1 MSVSFSFAD
10 FLIVAIILISAGY
23 AAWRGFLS
31 ETLSVFEWVAAAFA
45 CLYLGPYFIPLTH
58 SLVAAWWLANLLA
71 YAGVFLAVFIPL
83 AFMSH
88 RFAQSVKNSP
98 IGPLDRA
105 LGVAFG
111 IVRGMVVIG
120 LAYLAFTYFVP
131 IRQHPR
137 WLAEARLLPAVQAT
151 SEALLSLVPGPNRH
165 VASVRP
171 AYAPEVVRQA
181 PAPAAVHDSRPDPLG
196 EIIRRNA
203 ATEAPKAAAMQPQ
216 VARKDAK
223 RYGAQDRQALDKLIE
238 ATGNGK

>member
-10 FLIVAIILISAGY
+10 FLVVAVILISTAY
-23 AAWRGFLS
+23 AVWRGFLA

-58 SLVAAWWLANLLA
+58 SLVEAWWLANLMA

-111 IVRGMVVIG
+111 LVRGMVVIG

-131 IRQHPR
+131 IRHQPR
-137 WLAEARLLPAVQAT
+137 WLTEARLLPAVQAT
-151 SEALLSLVPGPNRH
+151 SEALLSLVPGPHSH
-165 VASVRP
+165 VASVQPPSP
-171 AYAPEVVRQA
+171 AIRRT
-181 PAPAAVHDSRPDPLG
+181 PAARQSSGNDPLAD
-196 EIIRRNA
+196 IIRRNA
-203 ATEAPKAAAMQPQ
+203 ATDSARPAAMRQQAPP
-216 VARKDAK
+216 KDAK

>member
-1 MSVSFSFAD
+1 MSLSFSFAD
-10 FLIVAIILISAGY
+10 FLIVAVILISTGY
-23 AAWRGFLS
+23 AVWRGFLA

-105 LGVAFG
+105 LAVAFG
-111 IVRGMVVIG
+111 VVRGMVVIG
-120 LAYLAFTYFVP
+120 MAYLAFTYFVP
-131 IRQHPR
+131 IRQQPR
-137 WLAEARLLPAVQAT
+137 WVTQARLLPAVQAT
-151 SEALLSLVPGPNRH
+151 SEVMLSLVPGQPHN
-165 VASVRP
+165 VAAIQPRT
-171 AYAPEVVRQA
+171 ETVRQE
-181 PAPAAVHDSRPDPLG
+181 PAARQTRHSDPLAD
-196 EIIRRNA
+196 IIRRNA
-203 ATEAPKAAAMQPQ
+203 ATDSASPAAMQQ
-216 VARKDAK
+216 QGTQKGAK